1 MSTIRV
7 LVHGATGRMGREVI
21 TALWDVADM
30 ESVGGVCRQP
40 RGDTLALPNG
50 SGEIPLSTD
59 LAYLLTSTRPHVVVD
74 FTNAEASMAAAM
86 KTLEHGI
93 PFVTGSSGMGE
104 EDLGI
109 LEQVAGERGVGV
121 IVAPNFALGAVLLIS
136 LAERAATFFDYVDII
151 EAHHEGKIDSP
162 SGTALA
168 LARAVAKH
176 KEFTRNRPQRQTLP
190 GTQGGEYRGV
200 GIHSLRQPGRSAH
213 HEVVF
218 AATGQTLTLRHDAL
232 GRGCYMS
239 GVVHAIRE
247 VVNLKGLVLGLDKI
261 LGL

>member
-86 KTLEHGI
+86 KTLEQGI
-93 PFVTGSSGMGE
+93 PFVTGSSGLGE

-109 LEQVAGERGVGV
+109 LEQAAGERGVGV

-151 EAHHEGKIDSP
+151 EAHHEAKIDSP

-190 GTQGGEYRGV
+190 GTQGGSTGAWVSIACDSPAAAPITRWF
-200 GIHSLRQPGRSAH
+200 SRPQGRPSPCGTTPWGG
-213 HEVVF
+213 
-218 AATGQTLTLRHDAL
+218 AATCL
-232 GRGCYMS
+232 